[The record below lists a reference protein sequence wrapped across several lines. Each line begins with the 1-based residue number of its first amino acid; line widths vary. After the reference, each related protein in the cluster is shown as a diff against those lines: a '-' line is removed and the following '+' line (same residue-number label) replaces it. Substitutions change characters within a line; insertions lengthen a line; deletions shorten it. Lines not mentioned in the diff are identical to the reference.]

1 MKIFFNFKSL
11 KTKILFGFAVVLLLN
26 ICLALYNIF
35 AMNSVNS
42 SMNKLAKKDIPL
54 LVGDEKMSFNI
65 AERIALARGYLLT
78 GEQSYKDDFTDYA
91 KESQVIADD
100 LLAKTDSE
108 KAKELVEK
116 SKQWEDII
124 VNDVFPAYDAGE
136 HEKATTLLN
145 GEAQTLA
152 RDLMKE
158 YEKIANQRETQ
169 ALDSS
174 TAVMETGKKLLHVI
188 LVVSLIVLAVCAFI
202 SLFTANTIIKPINRV
217 MKQLAEIAN
226 GNLTV
231 EPLTTKLK
239 DETSRLMK
247 SSNDVLDK
255 LSFLMKK
262 VHSNAETLSAH
273 SEELDQSANE
283 VTEGSDQIATTM
295 IELAKSA
302 ESQASNS
309 VTISNQMEQ
318 FTSQIEEVNHSGQE
332 IKENSMK
339 ALVVT
344 QKGRE
349 LMDSSIDQMTT
360 IDTIV
365 KSSVDNVH
373 HLYDQSK
380 EISNLVLVIKEISD
394 QTNLLALNA
403 AIEAAR
409 AGEHGK
415 GFAVVADE
423 VRKLAEQ
430 VSNSVSDITGI
441 VSSIQQETGS
451 VVESLVKGY
460 EEVEKGTVKIKK
472 TGETFKVIND
482 SFAQV
487 NANIENISSSLNRVL
502 VDSEQMTKLIEES
515 AALSEESAAGIQEIS
530 ASVDQSNNSMH
541 EVSKSADELA
551 QTAEDLMEIVNSYQ
565 LK

>member
-1 MKIFFNFKSL
+1 
-11 KTKILFGFAVVLLLN
+11 
-26 ICLALYNIF
+26 
-35 AMNSVNS
+35 
-42 SMNKLAKKDIPL
+42 MNKLAKKDIPL

-78 GEQSYKDDFTDYA
+78 GEQSYKDDFTDYT

-158 YEKIANQRETQ
+158 YEKVANQRETQ
-169 ALDSS
+169 ALDNS

-217 MKQLAEIAN
+217 MRQLAEIAN

-482 SFAQV
+482 SFSQV

-551 QTAEDLMEIVNSYQ
+551 QTAEDLMGIVNSYQ